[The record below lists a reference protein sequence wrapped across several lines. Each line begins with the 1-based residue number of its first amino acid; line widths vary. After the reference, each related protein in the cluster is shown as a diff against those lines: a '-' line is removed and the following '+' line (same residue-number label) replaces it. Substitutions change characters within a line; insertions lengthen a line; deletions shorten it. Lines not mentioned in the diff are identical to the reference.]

1 MVPVTAYYWI
11 FIYPKTFFHAVRIG
25 IFLLYAIVH
34 IMHIHTCSFKFLCVL
49 LSVSSLI
56 HIGQSSWA
64 KRDSFFARR
73 VQIKQATRWT
83 LDTEQQLLM
92 KPVRV
97 TTEVRTFYGLF
108 CATSINHK
116 LMCII
121 LFQSNPQPLFTLGSI
136 SIWCANRTRKHSHR
150 IDVSS
155 LSLLRLLIFIV
166 PLKVSYLKVQFLEHT
181 M

>member
-116 LMCII
+116 LMCIF

-166 PLKVSYLKVQFLEHT
+166 QL
-181 M
+181 